1 MYRKQRG
8 GSSNAKGPGNWIEMG
23 RRIAAN
29 CAIHFAALLGVDEDA
44 HSFRILPSIR
54 VRGDTPQLRE
64 VMNFG
69 VTLSNPP
76 SEQVLRDAESV
87 IRAWGLR
94 SEVPDTVISRLV
106 SCFNSKFFEFGLWE
120 LGKGQM
126 FQSTS
131 LRTYAIPWMC
141 TAGPCA

>member
-44 HSFRILPSIR
+44 HSFRILLSIR

-106 SCFNSKFFEFGLWE
+106 SCFDSKFLLSLPRPTGLSE
-120 LGKGQM
+120 GRIRPHR
-126 FQSTS
+126 STV
-131 LRTYAIPWMC
+131 TYGIAKRRKL
-141 TAGPCA
+141 